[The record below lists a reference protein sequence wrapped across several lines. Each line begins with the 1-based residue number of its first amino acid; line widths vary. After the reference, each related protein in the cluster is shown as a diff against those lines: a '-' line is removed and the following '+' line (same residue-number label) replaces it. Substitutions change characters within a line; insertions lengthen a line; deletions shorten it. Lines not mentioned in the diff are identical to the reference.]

1 MGATCLGTGA
11 WKGED
16 RSGALPLAD
25 RRVCL
30 CTCCFSVPGRHEF
43 LHQTSPG
50 GWEPIFLSIMSIHG
64 FQHLSGPIVGV
75 RKVQGFL
82 WHRQGTGRG
91 QEVCSRVPGRRKAGG
106 RGEQGKVGGDRPYQE
121 EGI

>member
-1 MGATCLGTGA
+1 MGATCLGTGV

-30 CTCCFSVPGRHEF
+30 CTCCSSVPGRHEF

-50 GWEPIFLSIMSIHG
+50 GWGPVFLSIMSIHG

-82 WHRQGTGRG
+82 WHRG
-91 QEVCSRVPGRRKAGG
+91 QAVGKKCVVMCLVGG
-106 RGEQGKVGGDRPYQE
+106 RQE
-121 EGI
+121 AEESRGR